1 MSVIT
6 TKQKVDAIVAVF
18 GEVQHSSDGKN
29 ISTYCP
35 ICAKSS
41 KVKKKKKLSINLET
55 GVFHCWVCEAKGK
68 NVYSFYVKHGKRS
81 STVERLK
88 DVFGAPKNNKK
99 NEEEVEASAQL
110 PEDFKLVS
118 TSDSRTAKMIKRY
131 LRSRGLDEEDFFKY
145 RIGYS
150 ENREFKDRVIFASFN
165 KDLDLNY
172 YVTRT
177 IRKDVFIKYRNC
189 DVSKKNIIFN
199 EDMIDWEKEI
209 ILVEGVFDAIKVGKN
224 CVPMLGSWI
233 DENYELFRKI
243 VENKSKITICLDLD
257 ARKKQMLI
265 AKKMHEYGIEV
276 RVANLNSDR
285 DIGDM
290 SKKNA
295 YDLITKAKH
304 FDNTQRMRYLISG
317 IKSGSVF

>member
-6 TKQKVDAIVAVF
+6 TKQKIDAIVAVF

-29 ISTYCP
+29 VSTYCP
-35 ICAKSS
+35 VCAKSS
-41 KVKKKKKLSINLET
+41 KVKKKKKLSVNLET
-55 GVFHCWVCEAKGK
+55 GVYHCWVCESKGK
-68 NVYSFYVKHGKRS
+68 SVYSFYLKYGNRS
-81 STVERLK
+81 QAGERLR
-88 DVFGAPKNNKK
+88 DAFGSAESSKK
-99 NEEEVEASAQL
+99 EEEEIEERAQL
-110 PEDFKLVS
+110 PEDFRLLS
-118 TSDSRTAKMIKRY
+118 SSNSRTAKMIKKY

-145 RIGYS
+145 RAGYS
-150 ENREFKDRVIFASFN
+150 ENREFKDRVIFASFD

-177 IRKDVFIKYRNC
+177 IREDAFIKYRNC
-189 DVSKKNIIFN
+189 NVSKKNIIFN
-199 EDMIDWEKEI
+199 EDMIEWQKEV

-243 VENKSKITICLDLD
+243 IEKNSRVTICLDLD

-265 AKKMHEYGIEV
+265 AKKLYEYGIEV
-276 RVANLNSDR
+276 RIANLSSDH

-290 SKKNA
+290 SKKSAN
-295 YDLITKAKH
+295 DLITSAKH